1 MEIAYNICIEMFTQR
16 GYEIID
22 SDEDRILAN
31 KKDGAQICAFF
42 TTHKFNIDRLQEYIS
57 MMKKM
62 DVWHCI
68 IVFKENATPVAKK
81 IVLDSKEMII
91 ELFEM
96 DEMQYNL
103 TKHELVPK
111 HEKVDINEKNAEDFK
126 KSKTDKFPILLKTDP
141 VARFYGFSKG
151 DIIKI
156 TRKNGY
162 VTFRRVV

>member
-1 MEIAYNICIEMFTQR
+1 
-16 GYEIID
+16 
-22 SDEDRILAN
+22 
-31 KKDGAQICAFF
+31 
-42 TTHKFNIDRLQEYIS
+42 
-57 MMKKM
+57 
-62 DVWHCI
+62 
-68 IVFKENATPVAKK
+68 
-81 IVLDSKEMII
+81 
-91 ELFEM
+91 
-96 DEMQYNL
+96 MQYNL